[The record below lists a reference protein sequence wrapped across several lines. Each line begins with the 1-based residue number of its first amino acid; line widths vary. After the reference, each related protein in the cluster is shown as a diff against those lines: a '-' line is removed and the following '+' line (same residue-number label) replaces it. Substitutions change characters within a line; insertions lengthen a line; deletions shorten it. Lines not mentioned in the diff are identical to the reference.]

1 MRLKVAVVTESF
13 LPSVNGVTNSVV
25 KVLETYQKLGIEAIV
40 VAPTSPVAQDQE
52 FMGFKVVRSNALPFM
67 QFPVAIPGFFLQYLL
82 EDFEPDVIHVASP
95 FMLGAQA
102 LAIANRMGIPTVA
115 VYQTDLAGYTERY
128 GIKFARA
135 AVDRM
140 VAVIHS
146 QATVNLAPTPETKRY
161 LERLGVPNVQL
172 WGRGVDIDLYHP
184 NRRNLATT
192 DLLRADIEAKHNDVV
207 VGFVGRL
214 AAEKRVDQMAQLF
227 GLGEGVKFLIV
238 GDGPERTSLQNQFA
252 RYPVHFTGKLSGES
266 LADAY
271 AAIDVFVHFG
281 TEETFGQTIQEAQA
295 SGLPVVAP
303 NSGGPRYLI
312 QDGQTGFLVDPHGK
326 GSFRAAVEPLVV
338 NAELR
343 SRVGEGARRAVL
355 RKSWDQN
362 NLELIGIYRSA
373 IESHREAHIRQT
385 RSSELV

>member
-102 LAIANRMGIPTVA
+102 LAIASRMGIPSVA

-146 QATVNLAPTPETKRY
+146 QATVNLAPTPETKQY

-184 NRRNLATT
+184 NRKSLATT
-192 DLLRADIEAKHNDVV
+192 DLIRSEVGADDTDVV

-214 AAEKRVDQMAQLF
+214 AAEKRVDQMSQLF
-227 GLGEGVKFLIV
+227 GLSDRAKFLIV
-238 GDGPERTSLQNQFA
+238 GDGPERPNLEAKFA
-252 RYPVHFTGKLSGES
+252 GQPVHFTGKLGGES

-271 AAIDVFVHFG
+271 AAIDIFVHFG

-303 NSGGPRYLI
+303 NSGGPRFLI
-312 QDGQTGFLVDPHGK
+312 DHGQTGYLVDPHHK
-326 GSFRAAVEPLVV
+326 SSFREAVEPLL
-338 NAELR
+338 ADSELR
-343 SRVGEGARRAVL
+343 ARVGEGARRAVL
-355 RKSWDQN
+355 RKSWDEN
-362 NLELIGIYRSA
+362 NLRLIGFYRNA